1 MNTAIVE
8 GLLREEPGA
17 CVLKAITRL
26 LMEDSELLR
35 VDANERSITHCF
47 ATHLK
52 AEFPYLHVDCEY
64 NRDGIDP
71 KRIRGFSAGNSSDD
85 TNAITVYP
93 DIIAHLRG
101 TNMNYLVIEVKKST
115 NRTDRSIDLKKLQK
129 YKTDL
134 NYQYAL
140 FIEFTTGD
148 TPGVTSMQWR

>member
-1 MNTAIVE
+1 MNTAIIE

-35 VDANERSITHCF
+35 VDANERSITHCL
-47 ATHLK
+47 ASHLK
-52 AEFPYLHVDCEY
+52 SELPYLHVDCEY

-71 KRIRGFSAGNSSDD
+71 KRIRGISQESGSDD
-85 TNAITVYP
+85 TEAKTVFP

-101 TNMNYLVIEVKKST
+101 TNINYLIIEVKKSS
-115 NRTDRSIDLKKLQK
+115 NRTDHAIDLKKLSK

-134 NYQYAL
+134 NYKHAL

-148 TPGVTSMQWR
+148 KPGVTSMQWR